1 MSAIGSKWFG
11 EGEKYARAIFTLAS
25 KIAPCVIFIDEVD
38 RYKIF
43 SLLKFFNVPFKNSI
57 LGSREKAGE
66 HEAMRKIKNE
76 FMSMW
81 DGLKTK
87 ENERVI
93 VLAATN
99 RPFDLDDAVL
109 RRMPRRLLVD
119 LPDASNR
126 EKILRVSVLSH
137 FSSLFS
143 FFLFLFSPF
152 SLSPLFLVSSL
163 SFSFD

>member
-1 MSAIGSKWFG
+1 MSSIGSKWFG
-11 EGEKYARAIFTLAS
+11 EGEKYARAVFTLAS
-25 KIAPCVIFIDEVD
+25 KISPSVIFIDEVD
-38 RYKIF
+38 
-43 SLLKFFNVPFKNSI
+43 SI
-57 LGSREKAGE
+57 LGKRERPGE

-87 ENERVI
+87 ENERVL

-119 LPDASNR
+119 LPDTVNR
-126 EKILRVSVLSH
+126 EKILKVILAKEDVADIDFTAIANMTEGYSGSDLKK
-137 FSSLFS
+137 SLCCCS
-143 FFLFLFSPF
+143 IYSNKRNIR
-152 SLSPLFLVSSL
+152 
-163 SFSFD
+163 